1 MSQHTSAEE
10 QPQIPYERLMIGAMV
25 NLLAQIINRRVAL
38 AVRAQGFPDF
48 RTAFHPVFQ
57 WCRPEGSRL
66 TELAG
71 RAGVTKPSMSET
83 IDVLVHLGYM
93 ERVPDP
99 RDRRAMLIRRTERGW
114 EVNHIARDTVE
125 AAQHEWRQVMGDE
138 EFSELLAGL
147 RRLTQL
153 ATEPAEV
160 DE

>member
-1 MSQHTSAEE
+1 VEE

-48 RTAFHPVFQ
+48 RAAFHPVFQ
-57 WCRPEGSRL
+57 WCRAEGSRL
-66 TELAG
+66 TELAE

-83 IDVLVHLGYM
+83 IDVLVRLGYM

-99 RDRRAMLIRRTERGW
+99 RDRRATLIRRTERGW
-114 EVNHIARDTVE
+114 EINRIARDTVE
-125 AAQHEWRQVMGDE
+125 AAQREWRQVMGDK

-153 ATEPAEV
+153 ATEPAAA
-160 DE
+160 DA

>member
-25 NLLAQIINRRVAL
+25 NLLAQTINRRVAL

-66 TELAG
+66 TELAE

-83 IDVLVHLGYM
+83 IDVLVQLGYM

-114 EVNHIARDTVE
+114 EVNRIARDTVE